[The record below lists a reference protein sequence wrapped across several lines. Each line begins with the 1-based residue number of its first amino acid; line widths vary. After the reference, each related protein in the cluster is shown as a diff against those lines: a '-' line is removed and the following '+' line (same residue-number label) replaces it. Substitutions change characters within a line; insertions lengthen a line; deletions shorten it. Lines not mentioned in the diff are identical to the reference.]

1 MRIGLDMDDTICST
15 EETIIK
21 FANKYSIEQKINP
34 DDIWYDE
41 NIKRDFLTKYL
52 ETIYLS
58 EPLKEDADKVINE
71 IKNKGNEVIIITAR
85 SNSFININMEDLI
98 NNYLLNNGIIVDKII
113 INARNK
119 AEICKQNNIDLM
131 LDDSIYN
138 YYSLTEN
145 GINTVLYDEEDKNKD
160 IKNRVKSWKQFME
173 YINSINK

>member
-41 NIKRDFLTKYL
+41 IIKRAFLTKYL

-85 SNSFININMEDLI
+85 SNSFININMELQGESTRCVARPGCQLKAQERF
-98 NNYLLNNGIIVDKII
+98 YLP
-113 INARNK
+113 
-119 AEICKQNNIDLM
+119 C
-131 LDDSIYN
+131 
-138 YYSLTEN
+138 
-145 GINTVLYDEEDKNKD
+145 
-160 IKNRVKSWKQFME
+160 
-173 YINSINK
+173 